1 MTETVNIETKI
12 PPKVVN
18 ILQIAGELAA
28 KQGHNLYLVGG
39 VVRDLI
45 LGSNIS
51 DFDLMVEGDAI
62 HLAQRLAEVTQ
73 TELTT
78 HARFKTA
85 RVTWTKWN
93 FDLATARS
101 ETYDRPGALPK
112 VKPGSLE
119 NDLFRRDFTINAMAL
134 ELNPQRYLQLVDL
147 YGGREDLGKGLV
159 RVLHERSFIDDATRI
174 WRGIRYEQRLNF
186 QIEEETLK
194 LLQRDVPMLDT
205 ISGDRM
211 RHELELVFEEE
222 CPHKIIGRA
231 EELGVLI
238 KIHPAFKDG
247 GWLADKI
254 GRARNLTLP
263 NLKLPVLYMSLLA
276 YRLNIQECEELIS
289 YLRPT
294 RLTARVMRETISLA
308 STLGN
313 LDKADLPPSQA
324 YNLLCGYSLPVIMAN
339 YLAGESYVAN
349 RHLYA
354 YVTRYRFVKPS
365 LTGNTLKKMGIAPG
379 PEMKEILERLRAA
392 RLDRIVTSRTDEEE
406 LVRQWREGIS

>member
-45 LGSNIS
+45 LGTNIS
-51 DFDLMVEGDAI
+51 DFDLMVEGDAVQ
-62 HLAQRLAEVTQ
+62 LAKRLAEVTQ
-73 TELTT
+73 TELTI

-85 RVTWTKWN
+85 RVTWTKWS

-101 ETYDRPGALPK
+101 ETYDHPGALPR
-112 VKPGSLE
+112 VQPGSLE

-134 ELNPQRYLQLVDL
+134 ELNPQRYLQLVDQ
-147 YGGREDLGKGLV
+147 YGGREDLEKGLV
-159 RVLHERSFIDDATRI
+159 RVLHEKSFTDDATRI

-186 QIEEETLK
+186 QIEKETLK

-205 ISGDRM
+205 ISGDRI
-211 RHELELVFEEE
+211 RHELELVCNEE

-231 EELGVLI
+231 EELGVLA
-238 KIHPAFKDG
+238 KVHPAFKDG

-263 NLKLPVLYMSLLA
+263 NLKLPALYMSLLA
-276 YRLNIQECEELIS
+276 YRLTGQECEDLIS
-289 YLRPT
+289 YLRPN
-294 RLTARVMRETISLA
+294 RSTARVLRETHSLA
-308 STLGN
+308 GALGN
-313 LDKADLPPSQA
+313 LDKRNLPPSQV
-324 YNLLCGYSLPVIMAN
+324 YKLLQGYSLPAIMAN
-339 YLAGESYVAN
+339 YLAGDSYVVN

-354 YVTRYRFVKPS
+354 FVTRYRFVKPS
-365 LTGNTLKKMGIAPG
+365 LTGNSLKKMGIEPG
-379 PEMKEILERLRAA
+379 PEMKEMLERLKAA
-392 RLDRIVTSRTDEEE
+392 KLDRKVTSRKEEEE
-406 LVRQWREGIS
+406 LVRQWMEGTT